1 MVALI
6 LTPMIDEPVGEVAI
20 ERGVEV
26 SASPEDVWERITN
39 STLISDWMD
48 GEVTIDPEP
57 GGRITFLP
65 AGGPEV
71 WGTVEEVIV
80 TQRIQWSWR
89 SDEGRPSL
97 IEFELAPGSD
107 EETTVVTV
115 RETLL
120 PWRISGPDGITEWP
134 EASLRSFTAVNAA

>member
-1 MVALI
+1 
-6 LTPMIDEPVGEVAI
+6 MIDEPFGDVAI

-26 SASPEDVWERITN
+26 AASPEDVWERITD
-39 STLISDWMD
+39 STMISDWMD

-80 TQRIQWSWR
+80 NQRIQWSWR
-89 SDEGRPSL
+89 SDEGMPSL
-97 IEFELAPGSD
+97 IEFELAPGAD
-107 EETTVVTV
+107 EETTLVTV

-120 PWRISGPDGITEWP
+120 PWRISGPDGFTEWP